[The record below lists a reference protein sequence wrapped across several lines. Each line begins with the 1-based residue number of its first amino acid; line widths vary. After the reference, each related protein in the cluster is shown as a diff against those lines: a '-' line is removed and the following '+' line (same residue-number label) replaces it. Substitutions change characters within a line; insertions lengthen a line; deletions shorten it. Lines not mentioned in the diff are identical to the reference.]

1 MDRLKVPELKAEA
14 KRLGLRR
21 FSRLRKAELVDAI
34 NQALER
40 ERERARN
47 LSPIFDEPVPEINS
61 QIIQPTWAV
70 KKNQDQIQRRKVE
83 EKNRQEIRELE
94 EMLGLRKPTSP
105 SLPKIKI
112 STLEEI
118 EKDKKISKLKEI
130 NRIRAKITETA
141 TALSGFARQF
151 RIESEGNFDE
161 SEFMQFVKPDV
172 LRLMRENRQT
182 RIRLILNCYMTRTD
196 LTNGNIITAYPYFHS
211 QTIENHE
218 GTNESEII
226 DSMIETIKERF
237 QNFTNRGSNWVLE
250 RVLSLD
256 VQMTQYIPLRGR
268 SYIPLP
274 KILANKKAIINM
286 KNDDN
291 ECFKWCVTR
300 ALFPADK
307 HPERIDKNLRENS
320 KRLNWNGLKFPID
333 VKQITHFEK
342 SNQNI
347 SINVF
352 GFQEVVYPLKI
363 FKAPE
368 RQHQINLLLIA
379 DCEKKHYCLIKD
391 MSKLLSSQITKH
403 NGSIHICLRCLN
415 AFQTNEKLEIHKEI
429 CQSNEFIEMPEE
441 GTFIQFENH
450 IRSQKM
456 PFVIYADFE
465 SLVESISGCEPNPK
479 NCFTNQFQKHKPCGF
494 CYHIKCSFNENLSKT
509 VTYRMK
515 SENADIS
522 QIFVE
527 MIEDDI
533 TRIQN
538 IPPKPLIMTQNDWK
552 DFNESTKCG
561 ICQEEFEE
569 DEKKVRDH
577 CHFTGKFRGAAHNS
591 CNLKYRK
598 PWFTPVIF
606 HNLQNY
612 DAHLFVKNL
621 GKTEGDIRCI
631 PNNEEKYIS
640 FTKKIIVGSWIDKEG
655 KEHLIRHDI
664 RFIDSFKFMASS
676 LDALVKNLE
685 RDKKIETKKS
695 LLREKLKERGK
706 TLEEEKLSEEEKKEL
721 GEKLD
726 LLSKKGVYP
735 YDFMDNIN
743 KFQETNLP
751 PKEKFY
757 SKLNDEHI
765 TQQDFE
771 HAQKVWKTFKCKNMG
786 VYHDLYLKTDVLLLA
801 DVFEEFRNV
810 CLENYEL
817 DPAWYFTSPGL
828 AWDASLKKTEVKL
841 ELLTD
846 IDMLQ
851 MIEKGTRGGVSMISN
866 RFGKANNKYM
876 KDFNPEKPSTFIPYL
891 DANNLYGW
899 AMCEPLPVGGFE
911 WVDEKEFN
919 DWRNF
924 PCILEVDLDYPKELH
939 DLHNDLPLAPERIIV
954 NNVEKLI
961 PTLNKKEKYV
971 IHHRNLKQYLQ
982 MGLKLKKI
990 HRIIKFKEEAWL
1002 KPYIEL
1008 NTKLRANGKND
1019 FEKDFFKLM
1028 NNSVFG
1034 KTMENIRKRVDIKL
1048 VNNRFSAL
1056 RFAAKPNFESCTIFD
1071 ENLIAIHMKRVKLLF
1086 DKPIYCGM
1094 SILDISKTLIF
1105 DFHYDYIKP
1114 KYQEKAKLLFTD
1126 TDSLCYEMETDDFFQ
1141 DISADVKEKFDTS
1154 NFPKIHPSNIPTG
1167 INKKVIGMMKDEAG
1181 GKIIEEFVGL
1191 RSKLYSVRMYE
1202 DKKEEKKCK
1211 GIKKS
1216 VIKKTITHQD
1226 YKDCLISGKK
1236 QMRSMNI
1243 IRSYKHEIFTETVN
1257 KIALSANDDKRVI
1270 REDGIHTFAKGHYK
1284 ITK

>member
-61 QIIQPTWAV
+61 QIIQPTRAV

-112 STLEEI
+112 STPEEI

-552 DFNESTKCG
+552 DFNESTKCW

-1048 VNNRFSAL
+1048 VNNRKSAL

-1094 SILDISKTLIF
+1094 SILDVSKTLIF

-1126 TDSLCYEMETDDFFQ
+1126 TDSLCYEIETEDFFK
-1141 DISADVKEKFDTS
+1141 DILNDVYEKFDTS
-1154 NFPKIHPSNIPTG
+1154 NFEKNHPSNIPTG
-1167 INKKVIGMMKDEAG
+1167 LNKKVIGMMKDEAG

-1191 RSKLYSVRMYE
+1191 RAKLYSVKMHE
-1202 DKKEEKKCK
+1202 GKEEKKCK

-1243 IRSYKHEIFTETVN
+1243 IRSHKHEIFTETVN
-1257 KIALSANDDKRVI
+1257 KIALSANDDKRII
-1270 REDGIHTFAKGHYK
+1270 REDGIHTFAHGHYK

>member
-14 KRLGLRR
+14 RRLGLRR

-61 QIIQPTWAV
+61 QIIQPTRAV

-83 EKNRQEIRELE
+83 EKNRQEIRKLE

-112 STLEEI
+112 STPEEI

-130 NRIRAKITETA
+130 NRIRAKITETS
-141 TALSGFARQF
+141 TALSGSARQF
-151 RIESEGNFDE
+151 RIETEGNFDE
-161 SEFMQFVKPDV
+161 REFLQFVKPDV
-172 LRLMRENRQT
+172 LRLMKQNRQT
-182 RIRLILNCYMTRTD
+182 RVRLILNCYMTRTD
-196 LTNGNIITAYPYFHS
+196 LTNGNVITAYPYFHS
-211 QTIENHE
+211 QTIENIE
-218 GTNESEII
+218 AINESEII
-226 DSMIETIKERF
+226 DSMIETIEERF

-250 RVLSLD
+250 RVISLE
-256 VQMTQYIPLRGR
+256 VQMTQFIPLRGR

-274 KILANKKAIINM
+274 KVLKNKKAIINM

-320 KRLNWNGLKFPID
+320 KRLNWNGLKFPVD
-333 VKQITHFEK
+333 VKKITNFEK
-342 SNQNI
+342 LNQNI

-352 GFQEVVYPLKI
+352 GFQEVFYPLKI
-363 FKAPE
+363 FKGVE

-379 DCEKKHYCLIKD
+379 DDEKNHYCLIKN

-456 PFVIYADFE
+456 PFAIYADFE
-465 SLVESISGCEPNPK
+465 SLVEPISGCQPNPEK
-479 NCFTNQFQKHKPCGF
+479 CFTNQFQKHKPCGF
-494 CYHIKCSFNENLSKT
+494 CYHIKCSFDEKLSKT

-515 SENADIS
+515 NEDSDIS

-538 IPPKPLIMTQNDWK
+538 IPKKPLVMTQNNCK
-552 DFNESTKCG
+552 DFNESTKCW
-561 ICQEEFEE
+561 ICKGEFEDDSPSGNPSKARE
-569 DEKKVRDH
+569 DKKVRDH
-577 CHFTGKFRGAAHNS
+577 CHFTGKYRGAAHNS
-591 CNLKYRK
+591 CNLRYRK

-640 FTKKIIVGSWIDKEG
+640 FTKKIVVGCYIDKDG
-655 KEHLIRHDI
+655 KEHEIKHDI
-664 RFIDSFKFMASS
+664 RFADSFKFMASS

-685 RDKKIETKKS
+685 RDKKIETKKGIWKDFRNVS
-695 LLREKLKERGK
+695 KDLLREKL
-706 TLEEEKLSEEEKKEL
+706 T
-721 GEKLD
+721 

-743 KFQETNLP
+743 KFKETNLP

-757 SKLNDEHI
+757 SKLNDENI
-765 TQQDFE
+765 TDEDYQ
-771 HAQKVWKTFKCKNMG
+771 HAQNVWKTFNCKNMG
-786 VYHDLYLKTDVLLLA
+786 DYHDLYLKTDVLLLT

-828 AWDASLKKTEVKL
+828 AWDASLKKTGVKL

-876 KDFNPEKPSTFIPYL
+876 GKDFNPEKPSTFIPYL

-899 AMCEPLPVGGFE
+899 AMCEPLPVGGFS
-911 WVDEKEFN
+911 WADEKEFEK
-919 DWRNF
+919 WENF

-1094 SILDISKTLIF
+1094 SILDVSKTLIF
-1105 DFHYDYIKP
+1105 DFHFNYIQP

-1141 DISADVKEKFDTS
+1141 DISQDVKEKFDTS
-1154 NFPKIHPSNIPTG
+1154 NFPKDHPSNIPTG

-1191 RSKLYSVRMYE
+1191 RSKLYSVKMYE
-1202 DKKEEKKCK
+1202 GKEEKKCK

-1243 IRSYKHEIFTETVN
+1243 IRSYKHEIFTETFN

>member
-47 LSPIFDEPVPEINS
+47 LSLIFDEPVPEINS
-61 QIIQPTWAV
+61 QIIQPTRAV

-112 STLEEI
+112 STPEEI

-552 DFNESTKCG
+552 DFNESTKCW

>member
-1 MDRLKVPELKAEA
+1 MDRLKVPELKSEA

-61 QIIQPTWAV
+61 QIIQPTRAV

-112 STLEEI
+112 STPEEI

-151 RIESEGNFDE
+151 RVESEGNFDE

-509 VTYRMK
+509 VAYRMK

-552 DFNESTKCG
+552 DFNESTKCW

-924 PCILEVDLDYPKELH
+924 PCILQVDLDYPKELH

-1257 KIALSANDDKRVI
+1257 KIALSVNDDKRVI

>member
-61 QIIQPTWAV
+61 QIIQPTRAV

-83 EKNRQEIRELE
+83 EKNRHENRELE

-112 STLEEI
+112 STPEEI

-479 NCFTNQFQKHKPCGF
+479 NCFANQFQKHKPCGF

-552 DFNESTKCG
+552 DFNESTKCW

-990 HRIIKFKEEAWL
+990 HKIIKFKEEAWL

-1086 DKPIYCGM
+1086 DKRIYCGM

>member
-61 QIIQPTWAV
+61 QIIQPTRAV

-112 STLEEI
+112 STPEEI

-226 DSMIETIKERF
+226 DSVIETIKERF

-379 DCEKKHYCLIKD
+379 DCEKKHYCVIKD

-552 DFNESTKCG
+552 DFNESTKCW

-640 FTKKIIVGSWIDKEG
+640 FTKKNIVGSWIDKEG

-846 IDMLQ
+846 IEMLQ

-1008 NTKLRANGKND
+1008 NTKLRANGMND

-1202 DKKEEKKCK
+1202 DKKEEKNMQRNQKISHQK
-1211 GIKKS
+1211 NNHAS
-1216 VIKKTITHQD
+1216 RLQRLSHFRKKTNEINEYHQ
-1226 YKDCLISGKK
+1226 
-1236 QMRSMNI
+1236 I
-1243 IRSYKHEIFTETVN
+1243 IQTRNFHRNS
-1257 KIALSANDDKRVI
+1257 
-1270 REDGIHTFAKGHYK
+1270 
-1284 ITK
+1284 